1 MSQLAQLKQQIKSV
15 QTTKKITHA
24 VRLVSMSLYAKLEK
38 QRIPM
43 NTYMNNV
50 RSLFLRF
57 TQGAHWNDPFLFPND
72 VLDQN
77 PLFVIIGTSKGLC
90 GSLNSNLF
98 RYAKKSM
105 FVESHQKPKLIAIG
119 QKAVK
124 FAKEAKIG
132 ELICFYHE
140 LTSHNLAT
148 ITDDLMEKILNADQP
163 YSSVTILSNE
173 LKSFFMQRPLKTPL
187 TPACLDNYEG
197 DSHEIDSINNQVDSI
212 GDQEIILE
220 QDRDDIAKYLAHL
233 YVRTTLVNTLFQA
246 LIAEHAAR
254 FVAMDGSYTN
264 ADKILE
270 RLTIQFNK
278 LRQALITKEVAELSA
293 SLPSR

>member
-1 MSQLAQLKQQIKSV
+1 VSQLAQLKQQIKSV

-38 QRIPM
+38 QRVPM
-43 NTYMNNV
+43 NTYMSSV

-77 PLFVIIGTSKGLC
+77 PLFLIIGTSKGLC

-105 FVESHQKPKLIAIG
+105 FVEPHQKLKLIAIG

-148 ITDDLMEKILNADQP
+148 ITDDLMEKILNTDQP

-173 LKSFFMQRPLKTPL
+173 LKSFFMQRPLKTTL

-197 DSHEIDSINNQVDSI
+197 DSHDSESINKQTDLI
-212 GDQEIILE
+212 DDQEIILE

-246 LIAEHAAR
+246 LIAEQAAR

-293 SLPSR
+293 SLPGR